1 MADVEFIDISSE
13 IQEGQRGTSFF
24 PWQGRL
30 EVPRDL
36 LRTFHLISINPG
48 ETRGNHLHPG
58 HTEWLYP
65 FHGPGVLIW
74 KEGGKTRERLV
85 AGGRTLIHIS
95 PGIAHALRNP
105 GAEVLYLLAWR
116 EAADGETGKPETI
129 ASPLPAKPE

>member
-1 MADVEFIDISSE
+1 MAKVEFIDITDE
-13 IQEGQRGTSFF
+13 ITEGPRGTSFF

-65 FHGPGVLIW
+65 FQAPGILVW
-74 KEGGKTRERLV
+74 KEDGKTRERLV
-85 AGGRTLIHIS
+85 AGGRTMIHVP
-95 PGIAHALRNP
+95 PGILHALRNP
-105 GAEVLYLLAWR
+105 GPEVLYLLAWR
-116 EAADGETGKPETI
+116 EAADGGTAEPETVP
-129 ASPLPAKPE
+129 SPLPAASA